1 MARSDLLALTSW
13 ITSAAAAHP
22 GNLADALA
30 AHAGVTRRTALRRLR
45 ELTSAQ
51 WLVREGSIRRPVY
64 RPGLLR
70 QIVRHYPINSLAEDR
85 AWARDFA
92 PHFHL
97 PTMVRRIAQHAFG
110 ELLNNAI
117 DHSEGTGVTVS
128 MRQTPCHLQLLVS
141 DDGRGLFDKLRD
153 TFALDDPQQAMLELS
168 KGKLTTQPE
177 RHAGQGLF
185 FVSRLADVF
194 DLHANAQ
201 AFQHRRWDE
210 AWRVGTP
217 LGRQGTSVYFAV
229 ALDTERSIESVIRSH
244 SETGRDASFD
254 RTVVPMRLAVS
265 ECVDL
270 DSRAQARRV
279 AARLHRFKSA
289 ELDFNG
295 IGHVGQGFADEL
307 FRVLPRHLPDLRLT
321 PVNMNPD
328 VAATVAAALA

>member
-1 MARSDLLALTSW
+1 MACSKLLALTSW
-13 ITSAAAAHP
+13 ITAAAEAHP
-22 GNLADALA
+22 GDLADALA
-30 AHAGVTRRTALRRLR
+30 MHAGVTRRTALRRLR
-45 ELTSAQ
+45 ELTQAQ
-51 WLVREGSIRRPVY
+51 WLIREGSIRRPIY

-70 QIVRHYPINSLAEDR
+70 QVVRRYPIEGLAEDR

-92 PHFHL
+92 AHFRL
-97 PTMVRRIAQHAFG
+97 PPSVRRIAQHAFG

-141 DDGRGLFDKLRD
+141 DDGRGLFDKLRN
-153 TFALDDPQQAMLELS
+153 TFALDDPREAMLELS

-185 FVSRLADVF
+185 FISRLADVF

-201 AFQHRRWDE
+201 AFQHRHWEE
-210 AWRVGTP
+210 AWSVGTP

-244 SETGRDASFD
+244 SQSGRDVSFD

-265 ECVDL
+265 EFVEL

-289 ELDFNG
+289 ELDFDG

-307 FRVLPRHLPDLRLT
+307 FRVLPRHLPELRLT
-321 PVNMNPD
+321 PVNMNAE
-328 VAATVAAALA
+328 VAATVAAVLA